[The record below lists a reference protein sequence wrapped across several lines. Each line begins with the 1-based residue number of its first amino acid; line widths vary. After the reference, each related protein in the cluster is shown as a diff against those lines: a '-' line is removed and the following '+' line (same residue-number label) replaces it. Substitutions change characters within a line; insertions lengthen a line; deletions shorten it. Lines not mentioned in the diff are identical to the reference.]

1 MQNKATSNGGDD
13 EHAPVDRAT
22 LSDALHRALGLR
34 MRPVALS
41 FAAERPEQIDA
52 FSGEVPSACAFW
64 RRAEEKTFFAP
75 AAAHDNCPIG
85 ALTMG
90 FGMSE
95 AQKAILMDLVG
106 KIGGMGYVD
115 PAEAENILSVPG
127 DKVGIVYGP
136 LESFPMEPDVVLA
149 WVTPSSAM
157 LLAEATG
164 TSRWTAEQQGTST
177 YGRPSCGAIPIALK
191 NEVATFSLGCTGMRT
206 FTAVD
211 ADLQLA
217 VLPKSALPGLAQR
230 LDAAASVNAQ
240 MQDYYTAQNARFAP
254 GAATA

>member
-1 MQNKATSNGGDD
+1 MQNKATSNGEG
-13 EHAPVDRAT
+13 EHTPLDVGA
-22 LSDALHRALGLR
+22 LSDALTSTLGLR
-34 MRPVALS
+34 LRPVALS
-41 FAAERPEQIDA
+41 FAAESPEHIDT
-52 FSGEVPSACAFW
+52 FTEEVPSACTFW

-75 AAAHDNCPIG
+75 AAAHFNCPIG

-90 FGMSE
+90 LGMTE

-106 KIGGMGYVD
+106 KISGMGYVEMT
-115 PAEAENILSVPG
+115 EAANIPSVPG

-136 LESFPMEPDVVLA
+136 LASFPMEPDVVLA
-149 WVTPSSAM
+149 WVSPGSAM

-164 TSRWTAEQQGTST
+164 TSRWTADPQGTAS

-191 NEVATFSLGCTGMRT
+191 NGVAAFSLGCTGMRT

-217 VLPKSALPGLAQR
+217 VLPRSALTGLAQR
-230 LDAAASVNAQ
+230 LVTAASVNAQ
-240 MQDYYTAQNARFAP
+240 MQQYYTAQNARFAP